1 MNNYS
6 IHKIKNRNI
15 YIYIYIYIYKYS
27 VSIGVINVEQVVGLD
42 KKVNVNS

>member
-6 IHKIKNRNI
+6 ILKIKNRN
-15 YIYIYIYIYKYS
+15 IYIYIYIYKYS
-27 VSIGVINVEQVVGLD
+27 VSIGVITVEQVVGLD